1 MKRFAL
7 LAVMF
12 LGLIIASS
20 AFAAGYG
27 AAGCGWG
34 STLIKENKKGA
45 QLGAWF
51 LNGLLGNQTFGISSG
66 TSGCGASG
74 LVLAEK
80 EQEAFVAN
88 NYHSL
93 AREMAAGEGEGLH
106 ALAGL
111 LGCPSEQAADFGAF
125 TQKNYPAIFKS
136 GETTPAEMLDALK
149 KGLSGDPGLV
159 SSCNKL

>member
-7 LAVMF
+7 LVALFV
-12 LGLIIASS
+12 GLTS
-20 AFAAGYG
+20 APSALAAGYG

-51 LNGLLGNQTFGISSG
+51 LNGLLSNQTFGISSG

-93 AREMAAGEGEGLH
+93 AREMAAGEGEDLYT
-106 ALAGL
+106 LAGL
-111 LGCPSEQAADFGAF
+111 LGCPVEQAADFGAF

-136 GETTPAEMLDALK
+136 DNTTPVEMLDALK
-149 KGLSGDPGLV
+149 KGLSGNPGLV